1 MAEYLE
7 QNIEDVKNYVQKN
20 YTYRQISDI
29 FKQHFPAFA
38 PRWRQYTVLI
48 LYAYSY
54 NRIFCAGCHLR
65 TTDKYIL
72 IKKRESEPD
81 SLVMQTIKNVWIL

>member
-38 PRWRQYTVLI
+38 PR
-48 LYAYSY
+48 
-54 NRIFCAGCHLR
+54 
-65 TTDKYIL
+65 
-72 IKKRESEPD
+72 
-81 SLVMQTIKNVWIL
+81 